1 MIDNFE
7 VCLPKKYRPTLK
19 KLAKELNI
27 SMRKLIEMILVM
39 YIEEFNEQL
48 KELTD

>member
-1 MIDNFE
+1 MKDKFE
-7 VCLPKKYRPTLK
+7 VLLPLKYRPTLK

-39 YIEEFNEQL
+39 YIEEFNEQV
-48 KELTD
+48 KEL

>member
-1 MIDNFE
+1 MRDKFE
-7 VCLPKKYRPTLK
+7 IMLPLKYRPTLK

-39 YIEEFNEQL
+39 YIEEFNEQV
-48 KELTD
+48 KEL

>member
-1 MIDNFE
+1 MKDKFE
-7 VCLPKKYRPTLK
+7 VLLPLKYRPTLK

-39 YIEEFNEQL
+39 YIEEFNEQI
-48 KELTD
+48 KEL

>member
-1 MIDNFE
+1 MRDKFE
-7 VCLPKKYRPTLK
+7 IMLPLKYRPTLK

-39 YIEEFNEQL
+39 YIKEFNEQL

>member
-1 MIDNFE
+1 MRDKFE
-7 VCLPKKYRPTLK
+7 VMLPLKYRPTLK

-39 YIEEFNEQL
+39 YIEEFNEQV
-48 KELTD
+48 KEL

>member
-1 MIDNFE
+1 MKDKFE
-7 VCLPKKYRPTLK
+7 ILLPLKYRPILK

-39 YIEEFNEQL
+39 YIEEFNEQI

>member
-1 MIDNFE
+1 MKDKFE
-7 VCLPKKYRPTLK
+7 VLLPLKYRPTLK

-48 KELTD
+48 TE